1 MTSWTPTLAPE
12 KGDLWSFGEI
22 ANSGDF
28 YTNKAGKLFKITAI
42 ERTSK
47 EEEVTISA
55 TEYISNVY
63 IDSDTFIDYTPTA
76 YTDIISPLSVPPA
89 PLFNF
94 DAQPRRRLD
103 GTIGVDGVLNFR
115 NELSGYNQDLRTEYF
130 LSRPDG
136 ATLVNNA
143 TPGSALSL
151 SVSNASLLTNGQT
164 PSSLIGK
171 NGFESTI
178 GQIKLL
184 ANAVTTVDTAGGT
197 LDGNVQLTVEGLNV
211 AFDENFFKH
220 VLEVNDAGV
229 FSNLKG
235 DDFISVPIKEKTA
248 PQGLLNFVGFA
259 TDITQLS
266 VNIVGFDKSTNI
278 VKFENTRTN
287 GLNLIDRLPAAPFF
301 VNINQLLD
309 ARFYNNNSFYV
320 SGSEFTYVTEG
331 NLDVSS
337 TSIPLEVKPRDPAFV
352 RLFIDGVE
360 KNPGQFTVNLNK
372 NAAIDA
378 NIIYTTTLGDTQFRA
393 EVDHYRARYRGRR
406 QCSSVV

>member
-1 MTSWTPTLAPE
+1 M
-12 KGDLWSFGEI
+12 
-22 ANSGDF
+22 
-28 YTNKAGKLFKITAI
+28 
-42 ERTSK
+42 
-47 EEEVTISA
+47 
-55 TEYISNVY
+55 
-63 IDSDTFIDYTPTA
+63 
-76 YTDIISPLSVPPA
+76 
-89 PLFNF
+89 
-94 DAQPRRRLD
+94 RLL
-103 GTIGVDGVLNFR
+103 VLH
-115 NELSGYNQDLRTEYF
+115 
-130 LSRPDG
+130 
-136 ATLVNNA
+136 
-143 TPGSALSL
+143 LSL
-151 SVSNASLLTNGQT
+151 SVSNASLLTNGQQ
-164 PSSLIGK
+164 PSALIGK

-393 EVDHYRARYRGRR
+393 EVDHYTVPAIEVGDNV
-406 QCSSVV
+406 QALFNNTFSVVNTSYDPASAAYNAALTANSIFRVQLDTTPKANLAGFSFVNLELDPVGTIANVSGNSCT